1 MANMP
6 SDSLMLTVM
15 QSIMDT
21 SRSYLE
27 VKEELFMFIDTMQS
41 HVEFHPNSEIRVGA
55 KSFADLIAQLLLAPE
70 FNTPEEMR
78 FTIDSVIEPITD
90 VRSTWY
96 YQSYEDGSHSL
107 SQHILKYNEQT
118 NANDIVHLEVVADEK
133 GELLIVSMPNK
144 NYHFTSI
151 AFSGDSI
158 FEIDTIGFYRDDA
171 KYIDILEDDSTEYVI
186 FGSDCIEQ
194 MLSHQAIFIG
204 YIDEDGYIYL
214 SRFGLIRRFNSQGQ
228 NISIPDPMTVEVGRM
243 LGTDSGTLDESNTHI
258 TIGHFTGNKFA
269 AAAAF
274 VCLVYECHNNY
285 KHRRFFEGWY

>member
-1 MANMP
+1 MHMKKYFVILLLFLGVCSCSKTVTGELATTP

-21 SRSYLE
+21 NHSYLD

-41 HVEFHPNSEIRVGA
+41 HVEFHPDSKIRIGA
-55 KSFADLIAQLLLAPE
+55 KSFADLLAQLLLEPE
-70 FNTPEEMR
+70 FNTPEEMQ

-96 YQSYEDGSHSL
+96 YQAYDDGSHSL

-204 YIDEDGYIYL
+204 YIDEDE
-214 SRFGLIRRFNSQGQ
+214 SK
-228 NISIPDPMTVEVGRM
+228 P
-243 LGTDSGTLDESNTHI
+243 LDERYQSCMHLLYKFKEQYAKHI
-258 TIGHFTGNKFA
+258 LPVKYA
-269 AAAAF
+269 D
-274 VCLVYECHNNY
+274 YERISH
-285 KHRRFFEGWY
+285 

>member
-1 MANMP
+1 MKKYLYFLFVLLSLSSCNKTISTNEANIP

-21 SRSYLE
+21 NRSYLD

-41 HVEFHPNSEIRVGA
+41 HVEFHPNSEIRIGA
-55 KSFADLIAQLLLAPE
+55 KSFADLLAQLLLEPE
-70 FNTPEEMR
+70 FNTPEEMQ

-96 YQSYEDGSHSL
+96 YQAYDDGSHSL

-204 YIDEDGYIYL
+204 YIDEDE
-214 SRFGLIRRFNSQGQ
+214 SK
-228 NISIPDPMTVEVGRM
+228 P
-243 LGTDSGTLDESNTHI
+243 LDERYQSCMHLLY
-258 TIGHFTGNKFA
+258 KFQEQYGQYI
-269 AAAAF
+269 F
-274 VCLVYECHNNY
+274 PFKKHLYE
-285 KHRRFFEGWY
+285 